1 MTDTIPHRPRAAA
14 GHTGGLPRPLTGCH
28 RVRPPAELQ
37 LAVRHATCGHCWASP
52 GRPCEGTEG
61 HHLARFARARR
72 RGLLTEAEFASVLA
86 DLGVFTDAT
95 VIRGGAR

>member
-1 MTDTIPHRPRAAA
+1 MSDTIPHRPVTAA
-14 GHTGGLPRPLTGCH
+14 GHTGGPPRPLTGWH

-37 LAVRHATCGHCWASP
+37 QAARRATCGHCWASP
-52 GRPCEGTEG
+52 EIPCTGTEG
-61 HHLARFARARR
+61 YHLARFARARR

-86 DLGVFTDAT
+86 DLDVFTDAT